1 MSQWLEYKE
10 RKMADVI
17 VVGAGP
23 AGAAAAKRC
32 AENGLETLLLEK
44 RKLPRDKVCDGMI
57 MGPVP
62 KRLIKQEYGDIPDD
76 VLTQPRSI
84 KGCTMHVPG
93 MGQYNADNFTWL
105 TWRRNLDYWMTRQA
119 QAKGAQLWSETR
131 VVNLK
136 LKGEGFA
143 VIVEK
148 DWNQHELS
156 ARFVIGADGATS
168 RVRSFLFPGYK
179 VAYGQVYEEWY
190 RGELDFDRSYFHW
203 FYPVEFCPGLFCYHY
218 KDKLFQID
226 YGGRTGILSQLVP
239 HAKNYLAK
247 GHGFDVN
254 QDPVWR
260 SGCVQPSMFRDLI
273 AHTFVPAKGNALLA
287 GEAGG
292 FVLPISGE
300 GIGTAMKTG
309 LAAAS
314 AVIAAAKSGALA
326 EQSYVG
332 EVENTIAA
340 FKDILPWFKQIM
352 TDAKAG
358 GRSLAKILAQA
369 YTATIRE
376 F

>member
-1 MSQWLEYKE
+1 
-10 RKMADVI
+10 MADVI

-62 KRLIKQEYGDIPDD
+62 KRLIKQEYGDIPNN

-84 KGCTMHVPG
+84 NGYTMHVPG
-93 MGQYNADNFTWL
+93 MGQHNVDNFTWL
-105 TWRRNLDYWMTRQA
+105 SWRRNLDYWMTQQA

-131 VVNLK
+131 VLNLK
-136 LKGEGFA
+136 QKGKGFA
-143 VIVEK
+143 VIVGK
-148 DWNQHELS
+148 DLKQQELS
-156 ARFVIGADGATS
+156 ARFIIGSDGATS

-179 VAYGQVYEEWY
+179 VTYSQIYEQWY
-190 RGELDFDRSYFHW
+190 RGELDLDQTYFHW
-203 FYPVEFCPGLFCYHY
+203 FYPVEFSPGLFCYHY

-226 YGGRTGILSQLVP
+226 YGGRMGILSRLVSY
-239 HAKNYLAK
+239 ARNYLAK
-247 GHGFDVN
+247 QHGFDIN
-254 QDPVWR
+254 QEPVWH
-260 SGCVQPSMFRDLI
+260 SACLQPSMFRDLI
-273 AHTFVPAKGNALLA
+273 AHTFVAAKGNALLA

-309 LAAAS
+309 LAAANS
-314 AVIAAAKSGALA
+314 VIAATKSGAPA
-326 EQSYVG
+326 ERTYVG
-332 EVENTIAA
+332 EVESTIAA
-340 FKDILPWFKQIM
+340 FKDILPWFKEIM
-352 TDAKAG
+352 ADAKAG
-358 GRSLAKILAQA
+358 GRSLTKILAQA